1 MSSKQK
7 KKRSKITAN
16 DDLAP
21 SVEENIEN
29 ATSSASMNG
38 IEDEDLDDLLDENGG
53 STISE
58 SKDDDVNFL
67 PRLTPEMKNKLD
79 AFDSIEKRCISLEEE
94 KSKLEEKIDEYLS
107 EIENLKSDRSVKLD
121 DGSKVEFDEVKTL
134 IESYKKDISHFKAK
148 TQELRDE
155 NDSYLLKISDLT
167 FDNAKLTSQLQEIE
181 KSLTMASS
189 KSHNDCQ
196 SRKIAPSHTTIK
208 NQPQFAN
215 PYLQNGYQDW

>member
-16 DDLAP
+16 VDLA
-21 SVEENIEN
+21 SSADENVEN
-29 ATSSASMNG
+29 ATSSVSMNS
-38 IEDEDLDDLLDENGG
+38 IEDEDLDELLDENDG
-53 STISE
+53 SSTLEI
-58 SKDDDVNFL
+58 KADDVDFL
-67 PRLTPEMKNKLD
+67 PRLTLEMKNKLD
-79 AFDSIEKRCISLEEE
+79 AFDSIEKRCIRLEEE
-94 KSKLEEKIDEYLS
+94 KSKLEDKIDEYLT
-107 EIENLKSDRSVKLD
+107 EIENLKSDKSVKLD

-134 IESYKKDISHFKAK
+134 IESYKKDLSHFKAK

-189 KSHNDCQ
+189 KSYDAGHPM
-196 SRKIAPSHTTIK
+196 KIAPSHCTMK

>member
-1 MSSKQK
+1 
-7 KKRSKITAN
+7 
-16 DDLAP
+16 
-21 SVEENIEN
+21 
-29 ATSSASMNG
+29 
-38 IEDEDLDDLLDENGG
+38 
-53 STISE
+53 
-58 SKDDDVNFL
+58 
-67 PRLTPEMKNKLD
+67 MKNKLD

-94 KSKLEEKIDEYLS
+94 KSKLEDKIDEYLTK
-107 EIENLKSDRSVKLD
+107 IENLKSDKSVKLD

-134 IESYKKDISHFKAK
+134 IESYKKDLSHFKTK

-189 KSHNDCQ
+189 KSYNDG
-196 SRKIAPSHTTIK
+196 RPMKIAPSHCTMK

>member
-29 ATSSASMNG
+29 TTSSASMNG
-38 IEDEDLDDLLDENGG
+38 IEDEDLDDLLDENDG

-58 SKDDDVNFL
+58 SKDDVNFL

-107 EIENLKSDRSVKLD
+107 EIEKLKFDRSVKLD

-148 TQELRDE
+148 MQELRDE

-189 KSHNDCQ
+189 KSHNDCR

>member
-21 SVEENIEN
+21 SIDENIEN
-29 ATSSASMNG
+29 TTSSDSMNG
-38 IEDEDLDDLLDENGG
+38 IEDEDLDDLLDGNDSSEVL
-53 STISE
+53 E
-58 SKDDDVNFL
+58 SKDDDDSFL

-121 DGSKVEFDEVKTL
+121 DGSKVEFNDVKTL
-134 IESYKKDISHFKAK
+134 IESYKKDISRFEAK

-155 NDSYLLKISDLT
+155 NDSYLLKISDFT

-189 KSHNDCQ
+189 KSHNDGQ
-196 SRKIAPSHTTIK
+196 TRKIAPSHGTMK